1 MIRSL
6 FAISMILI
14 ISAAAWFA
22 PKFRR
27 VDLDWRLFP
36 QPIRVVDIETVSEQS
51 ITQKIMAPG
60 HLQAAHE
67 TRITP
72 PFSSTVM
79 DILVTEDQFVK
90 TGQTLILLDQ
100 KPLKTALDGVIRQRD
115 SIREMYDATR
125 TQFGVVEK
133 QLKQWE
139 EAYPEG
145 TQAPAELI
153 QLRTQLEKLKKQ
165 AEGLNSDYQTAVESA
180 KNYQISLDRCTIK
193 APHNG
198 VVVQMNAIKGDQV
211 GTAPSISQASINTMV
226 GIPDFSKPAT
236 NSLLTIAQTD
246 QLVAKALV
254 DETDVSEL
262 RPGQK
267 SMVSVHNINIP
278 GIIEKVASTGR
289 RQGES
294 IVFDTVITLHVPD
307 RDAKNLRAGMSAM
320 VEMEVQTRQNT
331 LSVPVQAVVQRR
343 ARDIASARFKAP
355 EQLQSKTR
363 MVSNSAPEAETDEL
377 SSTIKNNSDP
387 MRFLRVVY
395 LLRNE
400 NAVAVPVE
408 IGISDE
414 EHVEILSGLR
424 KNDRII
430 TGPFHEL
437 DRLLDD
443 TRVEPRSRS
452 SKSTAPENQVA
463 ESSSKAKSE
472 ARK

>member
-1 MIRSL
+1 
-6 FAISMILI
+6 
-14 ISAAAWFA
+14 
-22 PKFRR
+22 
-27 VDLDWRLFP
+27 
-36 QPIRVVDIETVSEQS
+36 
-51 ITQKIMAPG
+51 
-60 HLQAAHE
+60 
-67 TRITP
+67 
-72 PFSSTVM
+72 
-79 DILVTEDQFVK
+79 
-90 TGQTLILLDQ
+90 
-100 KPLKTALDGVIRQRD
+100 
-115 SIREMYDATR
+115 
-125 TQFGVVEK
+125 
-133 QLKQWE
+133 
-139 EAYPEG
+139 
-145 TQAPAELI
+145 
-153 QLRTQLEKLKKQ
+153 
-165 AEGLNSDYQTAVESA
+165 
-180 KNYQISLDRCTIK
+180 
-193 APHNG
+193 
-198 VVVQMNAIKGDQV
+198 
-211 GTAPSISQASINTMV
+211 
-226 GIPDFSKPAT
+226 
-236 NSLLTIAQTD
+236 
-246 QLVAKALV
+246 
-254 DETDVSEL
+254 
-262 RPGQK
+262 
-267 SMVSVHNINIP
+267 MVSVHNINIP

-294 IVFDTVITLHVPD
+294 IVFDTVITLQVPD
-307 RDAKNLRAGMSAM
+307 RDTKRLRAGMSAM

-343 ARDIASARFKAP
+343 ARDIASTRLKAP
-355 EQLQSKTR
+355 EQIQSKTR

-400 NAVAVPVE
+400 NAIAVPVE